1 MNETVRRRLQ
11 IVTAILALVVAG
23 LHMLHPS
30 HGGHALV
37 VYVAAGYLGDPRPLL
52 FTLGGFALVFGV
64 IVGYNGF
71 AGRRLYLGGIVV
83 ALAFFL
89 GYAAW
94 HTVLGHGAFWPY
106 IEPHGHVEGHPVA
119 VVGEHLLVER
129 LALLSRLAEL
139 GLVACLLVLYRTEPR
154 TR

>member
-1 MNETVRRRLQ
+1 MNETGRRRLQ
-11 IVTAILALVVAG
+11 VVTAVLALLVAG
-23 LHMLHPS
+23 LHLLHPS

-37 VYVAAGYLGDPRPLL
+37 VYAAAGYLGDPRPLL
-52 FTLGGFALVFGV
+52 FSLGGFALVFGV
-64 IVGYNGF
+64 VLGVNGF
-71 AGRRLYLGGIVV
+71 AGRPLYLGGILV

-94 HTVLGHGAFWPY
+94 HTVLGHGAFWPH
-106 IEPHGHVEGHPVA
+106 IEPHGHVEGHPVV

-139 GLVACLLVLYRTEPR
+139 ALVACLVVLSRSESG

>member
-11 IVTAILALVVAG
+11 IVTSVLALVVSVVH
-23 LHMLHPS
+23 LLHPS
-30 HGGHALV
+30 HGGHALI
-37 VYVAAGYLGDPRPLL
+37 VYAATGYLGDPRPLL
-52 FTLGGFALVFGV
+52 FTLGGFSLVFGV
-64 IVGYNGF
+64 VLGYNGF
-71 AGRRLYLGGIVV
+71 AGRPLYLGGILV

-89 GYAAW
+89 GYATW

-106 IEPHGHVEGHPVA
+106 IEPHGHVEGHPVV
-119 VVGEHLLVER
+119 VVGKHLVEER

-139 GLVACLLVLYRTEPR
+139 GLVACLLALYGTVPR